1 MEDREAGLR
10 KGSKLNRTVVSKKQE
25 TQAAEMLTSF
35 CAGFA
40 SKRPVGSARI
50 FGARVTSASPAQ
62 APRPSSL
69 SRGFFAERAGTWGGA
84 GGCAQPP
91 QDSPAPPAARPTQR
105 RAAGRPR
112 RSRRP
117 APARLIGCRSEGR
130 RRGGHGGLIRDAGSL
145 LTSLV
150 RIPAAAAAAGELLAS
165 GAEGKAGGSSS
176 DRGGVG
182 RPAVGGYGDA
192 RILWVPSARRLGAP
206 CPAAVGS
213 GRGAVTR

>member
-1 MEDREAGLR
+1 MEAREAGLR
-10 KGSKLNRTVVSKKQE
+10 KGSKLNKTVVSRKQE

-40 SKRPVGSARI
+40 SKRPAGSARI
-50 FGARVTSASPAQ
+50 FGSRVTSASPAQ
-62 APRPSSL
+62 APRSRSL

-91 QDSPAPPAARPTQR
+91 RGSPAPPAARPTQR

-112 RSRRP
+112 PSRRP
-117 APARLIGCRSEGR
+117 APAQLIGCRSEGR

-150 RIPAAAAAAGELLAS
+150 RIPAAAGELFAS
-165 GAEGKAGGSSS
+165 SAEGKAGDSGS

-192 RILWVPSARRLGAP
+192 RILRVPSARRLGAP

-213 GRGAVTR
+213 GRGTVAR